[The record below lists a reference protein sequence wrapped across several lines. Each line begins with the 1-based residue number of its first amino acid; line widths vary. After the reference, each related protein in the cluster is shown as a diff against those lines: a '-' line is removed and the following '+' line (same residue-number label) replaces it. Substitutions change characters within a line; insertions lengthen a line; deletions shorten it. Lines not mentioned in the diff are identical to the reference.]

1 MKRYFTI
8 VCMFS
13 LLLTSAVAATTA
25 LPASGNTRGDAIEF
39 DWENGHQQPSS
50 ATGISKWYKVDITR
64 LDSAQHPALA
74 LYSTNLSTTETV
86 DVKAVVYPQTGNA
99 SLCDWSFQ
107 LKPGAF
113 RVESEDFS
121 RAREM
126 GYTHV
131 YILMTAKGS
140 TSNVALTVK
149 EYEWERI
156 KEDRDCNRFR
166 EVVVNGQ
173 VRGVDFPATDPE
185 WFSVNISDYL
195 TGNKLLVTVENRAS
209 ESQTFTGRYSY
220 DCPCTGSTPIPTMT
234 VAPHGQ
240 SSFYLTVN
248 ELQAIAEDHLY
259 LNIKATGAFGV
270 SVKSESD
277 AATAGSLPPYVD
289 YIWGSQTDF
298 PMGENWMRVAAD
310 SLTQMLYVPYVT
322 LSSTVAEPKNITC
335 QLGYVDAAGKLVL
348 LPDMD
353 WSFSGNE
360 VTFPLDV
367 NVLMAMPKEYRKNG
381 YIFFHVTCDQD
392 VKIGVGVQESLH
404 SADCLSAIEF
414 DYENGNVVPAHTSQW
429 IHVDLSNKTTKY
441 QVLRPHM
448 TNLAAVKEKIHVE
461 VALECPYKEY
471 YSADFTLDKN
481 ETSPK
486 LSSLDGW
493 LAHELYDMADE
504 FWMRVTT
511 ETDTRLWV
519 EIKDEDFP
527 EKPIVNLQELQLN
540 TWYTVSDTE
549 TWYHYPTANLIDTTL
564 FPKDAVPQITIVNP
578 IGEKVTVHTNVAY
591 HNPIDYTPLSVNP
604 ELEANDSLV
613 RRVTRD
619 IMEHYVG
626 RNKDTYVG
634 LTARYDKLNSAPNDY
649 VRFMISMSYPTMW
662 VVDTVYLY
670 PCGGDVYTIE
680 DPVYGGF
687 APFDCNVPDTMF
699 TKIYPF
705 HNDTVFRGDSMRTYV
720 VHSLRLPL
728 LPDTLRAAEIPA
740 LAIEPGDTIGAALQD
755 KIIAEYI
762 PYTLGDYMITPD
774 WQSLSWNFLQ
784 LPTTMDITGAK
795 QYITDACSDTL
806 PMYISFRYEDN
817 CENIIEHT
825 LELQFRRRQPVIEIA
840 DTIRLQ
846 ACYGT
851 VVSDAVYGGFTPF
864 TLTKDTTF
872 TEHLYF
878 NGADYCGDS
887 ARTYYIYGLRA
898 PVVAGTLTR
907 AEIPALGIDPADTLD
922 AAFRAEVE
930 RYFWPMVTG
939 EGFAEVDAATV
950 AWDYMQLPMDYA
962 TDACLDINPMYI
974 RLTYSDE
981 CGQQYADTFRVEF
994 HRQVPHVTVE
1004 EDLYIRA
1011 CQGQTVED
1019 TYYGDFT
1026 PFVLTHDS
1034 LFTTHTGFANTLAC
1048 GDSVRTYH
1056 IECLTHPNLAQ
1067 PITSATIPALAIYP
1081 GSALDES
1088 FRTAVL
1094 KDFWPLVSDEHFA
1107 AVDSSTIAW
1116 DYLQLPMDY
1125 VTDICSDSLP
1135 MTISMSY
1142 KDECGT
1148 TLTNTFTVQF
1158 DRKVRTFSIRES
1170 YDIVA
1175 CPGTKITDTRFGGC
1189 FTPFTLEGDTT
1200 FTVAVSLQH
1209 DMVCGDSIRTFHCY
1223 ARQTEMMPV
1232 IYDTICAGQQYVW
1245 AGQTLTKAGTYT
1257 DSYQYAEGCDSIVYT
1272 LHLEVLEDYFTVVDD
1287 YEGAGDVHIPAYL
1300 KYGGSMLMLD
1310 LATVNKN
1317 LYADGQDQVTDS
1329 AHVDWYRVQGMP
1341 DIITSR
1347 GERKPASGDAVD
1359 QMIGHGY
1366 YLPVSAA
1373 ASGAVEDYYAILN
1386 LPDAREAC
1394 GVIYRSAKVS
1404 RSATARVSLAPN
1416 YAQQGQ
1422 GVTVMGREG
1431 QQTVVRVFTAMG
1443 VTMMQME
1450 AAADETCTFR
1460 TDGLTAGCY
1469 VVEVNAE
1476 GVRTSLRLV
1485 VE

>member
-13 LLLTSAVAATTA
+13 LLLTSVVAATTV

-64 LDSAQHPALA
+64 LDDAQHPALA
-74 LYSTNLSTTETV
+74 LYSTNLSASESV
-86 DVKAVVYPQTGNA
+86 EVKAVVYPQTGNA
-99 SLCDWSFQ
+99 SLCDWSFTLQ
-107 LKPGAF
+107 PGAF
-113 RVESEDFS
+113 RVESEDFT

-166 EVVVNGQ
+166 TVNVNGPA
-173 VRGVDFPATDPE
+173 RRVDFPATDPE
-185 WFSVNISDYL
+185 WFTADISGYL
-195 TGNKLLVTVENRAS
+195 TGKKLWVVIENCS
-209 ESQTFTGRYSY
+209 TTDGQQITGRYSY
-220 DCPCTGSTPIPTMT
+220 DCPCTGSTAFQTMKLE
-234 VAPHGQ
+234 ASP
-240 SSFYLTVN
+240 SPLSRDSFLLTVN
-248 ELQAIAEDHLY
+248 ELEAIAENHVYINVLAE
-259 LNIKATGAFGV
+259 KAFAV
-270 SVKSESD
+270 SIHAVDE
-277 AATAGSLPPYVD
+277 AASSQSLPPYVD

-322 LSSTVAEPKNITC
+322 LSSTVADPKNITC
-335 QLGYVDAAGKLVL
+335 QLGYVNADGKLVL

-353 WSFSGNE
+353 WSFTGNE

-367 NVLMAMPKEYRKNG
+367 NVLMAMAKDYRKNG

-392 VKIGVGVQESLH
+392 VKIGVGVQEALH

-441 QVLRPHM
+441 QVIRPHM

-493 LAHELYDMADE
+493 LAHEVYDMADE

-649 VRFMISMSYPTMW
+649 VRFMIQMSYPTMW
-662 VVDTVYLY
+662 VEDTVYLY

-762 PYTLGDYMITPD
+762 PYTIGDYMITPD

-981 CGQQYADTFRVEF
+981 CGQQYADTFQVEF
-994 HRQVPHVTVE
+994 HRQVPHVSVE
-1004 EDLYIRA
+1004 EDFYIRV
-1011 CQGQTVED
+1011 CQGQMVKDTV
-1019 TYYGDFT
+1019 YGDFT
-1026 PFVLTHDS
+1026 PFVLMHDS
-1034 LFTTHTGFANTLAC
+1034 LITVHVGFANTLAC
-1048 GDSVRTYH
+1048 GDSVRHYH
-1056 IECLTHPNLAQ
+1056 CHVLQ
-1067 PITSATIPALAIYP
+1067 P
-1081 GSALDES
+1081 
-1088 FRTAVL
+1088 
-1094 KDFWPLVSDEHFA
+1094 
-1107 AVDSSTIAW
+1107 
-1116 DYLQLPMDY
+1116 
-1125 VTDICSDSLP
+1125 
-1135 MTISMSY
+1135 
-1142 KDECGT
+1142 
-1148 TLTNTFTVQF
+1148 
-1158 DRKVRTFSIRES
+1158 
-1170 YDIVA
+1170 
-1175 CPGTKITDTRFGGC
+1175 
-1189 FTPFTLEGDTT
+1189 
-1200 FTVAVSLQH
+1200 
-1209 DMVCGDSIRTFHCY
+1209 
-1223 ARQTEMMPV
+1223 EMMPV

-1257 DSYQYAEGCDSIVYT
+1257 DSYQYAEGCDSVVYT

-1404 RSATARVSLAPN
+1404 RSAAARVSLAPN